1 MGSVE
6 IVELQLF
13 FQKRAISI
21 ERMGGSEKSA
31 LRLSEISS
39 PLRNRSYRTDGAGH
53 GQGMNRAWAGHE
65 QGMSRAW
72 AGPVLLY

>member
-13 FQKRAISI
+13 IQKRAISI

-39 PLRNRSYRTDGAGH
+39 PLRNLSA
-53 GQGMNRAWAGHE
+53 
-65 QGMSRAW
+65 S
-72 AGPVLLY
+72 PK